1 MTRLRTLALS
11 TAIATVA
18 ATPLLAQM
26 TASTT
31 TDLNFRAGPGPQYAA
46 EGVIP
51 AGAAV
56 DVAGCLDGGEWC
68 EVTYDGQTGY
78 AYSAYLTT
86 LVEEQPVVLY
96 EAPSTVEVNTVTYED
111 EDGSEAVGGT
121 AGAAWGAAAG
131 SLLVGGPAA
140 VAAGAIA
147 GAAAGATGAD
157 VEEDTVTYVQRNPV
171 EPVYLNG
178 EVAVG
183 AGVPQEVEI
192 YSVPETDYQYLNVN
206 QQTVLVDPET
216 RRIVQVIR

>member
-26 TASTT
+26 SASTT
-31 TDLNFRAGPGPQYAA
+31 TDLNFRAGPGPQYATQ
-46 EGVIP
+46 GVIP
-51 AGAAV
+51 SDTTV
-56 DVAGCLDGGEWC
+56 DVTGCLEGGEWC

-86 LVEEQPVVLY
+86 VVEEQPVALY
-96 EAPSTVEVNTVTYED
+96 EAPSSVEINTVTYED
-111 EDGSEAVGGT
+111 DDSAETVGGT

-140 VAAGAIA
+140 VAAGAIV
-147 GAAAGATGAD
+147 GAATGAAGAD
-157 VEEDTVTYVQRNPV
+157 VEENTVTYVQQNPV

-183 AGVPQEVEI
+183 AGVPQDVEV
-192 YSVPETDYQYLNVN
+192 YSVPEADYQYLNVN
-206 QQTVLVDPET
+206 QQTVIVDPET